1 MLVSAEIRWFWEG
14 DIPSEWDR
22 WFRSGPFPPGGGAAR
37 VDEYL
42 LDPRQTELGVK
53 RRGGKPGVEIKG
65 LVCARF
71 VQVRW
76 GTLSGEA
83 QLWAK
88 WASEAGLLENLPT
101 VAIQKR
107 RWLRKFDTA
116 ATPVR
121 EIALDESEL
130 PSRHSETLLAEGC
143 NLELTQLTLQTI
155 RPKWWTLGFEA
166 FGSLDSLRQNL
177 VRAVEHVR
185 ESPAPEGAAG
195 LELSYPAWLAHCARQ
210 YGFGRC

>member
-53 RRGGKPGVEIKG
+53 RRGGKLGVEIKG
-65 LVCARF
+65 LVCAPF
-71 VQVRW
+71 VRVRQ

-88 WASEAGLLENLPT
+88 WGSEAGLLENPPT

-130 PSRHSETLLAEGC
+130 PSRGVAVLPAEGC
-143 NLELTQLTLQTI
+143 NLELTQLSLEMN

-177 VRAVEHVR
+177 VRAVEHVT
-185 ESPAPEGAAG
+185 ESPAPEGAAA
-195 LELSYPAWLAHCARQ
+195 LELSYPAWLALCARQ
-210 YGFGRC
+210 YGLGRC